1 MQKSVEA
8 VCRAVN
14 ESLSHPSCLLS
25 AVPWAELPSLLST
38 QGPSRLH
45 APLSSLFYIIK
56 KKLSSVCGC
65 VV

>member
-14 ESLSHPSCLLS
+14 ESLSRPSCLLS
-25 AVPWAELPSLLST
+25 AVPWAELLSLLST

-45 APLSSLFYIIK
+45 APLSSLFYII
-56 KKLSSVCGC
+56 
-65 VV
+65 